1 MDEHMQAFLA
11 AIAADD
17 DLNTRIKEAASAAE
31 VIEIANG
38 LGIALTDADFAVDVD
53 ADLSDADLEAVS
65 GGTAS
70 FVIQPRTHWLYC
82 DNPKTDWC
90 TYKC

>member
-1 MDEHMQAFLA
+1 MSEHMQAFLA

-17 DLNTRIKEAASAAE
+17 DLNTRIKEASTAAE

-38 LGIALTDADFAVDVD
+38 LGFALTDADVAVDGD

-65 GGTAS
+65 GGTWLPPHTA
-70 FVIQPRTHWLYC
+70 RLYC
-82 DNPKTDWC
+82 DNPVTDGWC
-90 TYKC
+90 TLKC